1 MQVAGIAKD
10 LPDFTP
16 LQSISM
22 RKRLALY
29 MITWL
34 ISVISVLFL
43 LLSVFG
49 VLNPASSD
57 LQDQLSR
64 QLDYTQNQIYHDMDE
79 LAAYAVQFSEK
90 MSREIAE
97 SPTSF
102 ANLRNNIPALTTL
115 QQDTYDTVLTYLQLA
130 DCSGAFYILNTTA
143 NDTLDDVS
151 YSGIYLKYANVGSD
165 TLFHNSVC
173 MFRGISSVA
182 RENDIN
188 LFSTW
193 ECELKAGVFPEMDA
207 ILEQSQTDP
216 VYGYMLTK
224 AYKLPDAWEK
234 VRLLC
239 APITDQNGE
248 IIGVCGFEISDPFF
262 QSTYQVADYT
272 QHFITCALLDSH
284 DNLYSGQFASNQ
296 SGYSPPLQNPFIVHV
311 AEPLSIFSDGTTT
324 MIGKIIPL
332 QIGAKE
338 HNVAVML
345 PQSLYDECMRT
356 SKAKTVA
363 IFLVIAI
370 LGILSSIWLSRR
382 YVRPLLKSMEQIK
395 SKQFDTEAGIPEID
409 DLFAFLAEYDH
420 MQEIAIAHAEREK
433 ADALSAI
440 EQMQQKYAEASQQLE
455 RLTYSRKAEI
465 DPDDYANFKKGL
477 ATLTNKEREIFDL
490 YLSGKTAKEILSII
504 GIQEST
510 LKFHNHNML
519 GKLGVSS
526 RKQMLRYAALVE
538 KEAKEANE
546 QQIEQ

>member
-1 MQVAGIAKD
+1 MKQANFFHNIFRGIRK
-10 LPDFTP
+10 
-16 LQSISM
+16 QGISM
-22 RKRLALY
+22 RRRFVLC
-29 MITWL
+29 MITCL
-34 ISVISVLFL
+34 ISVIAILFL
-43 LLSVFG
+43 LLSTFD
-49 VLNPASSD
+49 VLNPAGSD
-57 LQDQLSR
+57 LEHALNA
-64 QLDYTQNQIYHDMDE
+64 QLDYSTNQIYRDMDE
-79 LAAYAVQFSEK
+79 LAAYAVDFSEK
-90 MSREIAE
+90 MSKKIAE
-97 SPTSF
+97 QPTSF
-102 ANLRNNIPALTTL
+102 ANLRNNIPALTAL
-115 QQDTYDTVLTYLQLA
+115 QQDTYDTVLNHLQLA
-130 DCSGAFYILNTTA
+130 DCSGAFYIINTTA

-151 YSGIYLKYANVGSD
+151 YSGIYLKYANIGSE
-165 TLFHNSVC
+165 TVFRNSVC
-173 MFRGISSVA
+173 MFRGISQVA

-193 ECELKAGVFPEMDA
+193 ECEIKAGVFPEMDA
-207 ILEQSQTDP
+207 FLEQLQTNP
-216 VYGYMLTK
+216 AQGYLLTR

-239 APITDQNGE
+239 APITDQNGH

-262 QSTYQVADYT
+262 QSTYQVADYK
-272 QHFITCALLDSH
+272 QNFITCALLDQH
-284 DNLYSGQFASNQ
+284 DNLYSGQFASNK
-296 SGYSPPLQNPFIVHV
+296 SGYLPPLQNPFIVHV
-311 AEPLSIFSDGTTT
+311 AEPLSVFSDGTVT
-324 MIGKIIPL
+324 MIGKIKPV
-332 QIGAKE
+332 QIGATM
-338 HNVAVML
+338 HNIAVML
-345 PQSLYDECMRT
+345 PQSLYDECIRE
-356 SKAKTVA
+356 SKAKTVSL
-363 IFLVIAI
+363 FLVVSI
-370 LGILSSIWLSRR
+370 LGVVSSIWLSRR

-395 SKQFDTEAGIPEID
+395 SKQFDTEVGIPEID

-510 LKFHNHNML
+510 LKFHNHNIL

-538 KEAKEANE
+538 KEANE